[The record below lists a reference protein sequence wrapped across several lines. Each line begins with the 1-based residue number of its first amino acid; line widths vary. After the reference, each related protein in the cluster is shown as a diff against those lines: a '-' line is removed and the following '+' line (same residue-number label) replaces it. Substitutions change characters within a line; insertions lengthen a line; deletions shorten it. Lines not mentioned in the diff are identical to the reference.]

1 MTDYLKE
8 EMRRT
13 AAAKSP
19 DKKTARLAL
28 HFCQQA
34 FQITDARIVDDR
46 YIIAANLDFDFT
58 DELAVIGVINQMCDA
73 YGLSMD
79 IAIRNPNGK
88 KDWLVTICKAND
100 STLTKRP
107 YASSPILRRA
117 IFHAAIYAHATYV
130 APAFREAARAAAQPT
145 PPTERMLLPQFE
157 IPGCSVMVQYP
168 ADQFTMVKS
177 KIDGF
182 LKQIDQEND
191 AAAGKDQDND

>member
-79 IAIRNPNGK
+79 IAINPDQTPLRQQPHPPPGDLPRRHLRTRDLCGSGIPGGGQSSGPAYATNG
-88 KDWLVTICKAND
+88 T
-100 STLTKRP
+100 
-107 YASSPILRRA
+107 
-117 IFHAAIYAHATYV
+117 HAT
-130 APAFREAARAAAQPT
+130 T
-145 PPTERMLLPQFE
+145 PIRDSRMLRHGP
-157 IPGCSVMVQYP
+157 ISR
-168 ADQFTMVKS
+168 
-177 KIDGF
+177 
-182 LKQIDQEND
+182 
-191 AAAGKDQDND
+191 